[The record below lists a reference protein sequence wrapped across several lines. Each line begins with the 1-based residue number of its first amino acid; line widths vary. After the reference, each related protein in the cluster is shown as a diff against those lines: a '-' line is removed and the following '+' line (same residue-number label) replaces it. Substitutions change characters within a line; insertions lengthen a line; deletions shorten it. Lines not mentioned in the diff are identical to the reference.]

1 MSEVREYIVE
11 YLQREYS
18 LPEDVDYET
27 FDFVENGYV
36 DSMAMVQFIVLL
48 EEEFGIAFTD
58 EELQEGGFR
67 TIGGLSRIV
76 EKKMAENGNE

>member
-67 TIGGLSRIV
+67 TIGGLSEIV